1 MKKLIAL
8 VALIA
13 LGMASP
19 ALALSSA
26 PTVGANVIGIELSA
40 GYLFI
45 QNAGTIEG
53 LAQLNYGVME
63 QLDIFALVGYA
74 KPKDIDGYIE
84 YGAGAK
90 YLILA
95 ESGDMPALA
104 VKAFYKGYSLSVLGV
119 SVSSYVIPIQLLVS
133 KMFGD
138 LDVYGLVG
146 YNLPK
151 EGSGTFG
158 VAGGVEYALG
168 QTSSVVGQVGY
179 DFGASGGSGVFSVA
193 GGYNMVF

>member
-1 MKKLIAL
+1 MKKLFAL
-8 VALIA
+8 VALMVLA
-13 LGMASP
+13 MTSS

-26 PTVGANVIGIELSA
+26 PTVGANVIGVELSA
-40 GYLFI
+40 GYLLL
-45 QNAGTIEG
+45 QDNGTIEG
-53 LAQLNYGVME
+53 LAQLNYGAME

-74 KPKDIDGYIE
+74 KPKHDGYIE

-104 VKAFYKGYSLSVLGV
+104 VKAFYKGFSLSVLGV
-119 SVSSYVIPIQLLVS
+119 NVSSYVIPIQLIVS

-138 LDVYGLVG
+138 FDAYGLVG

-158 VAGGVEYALG
+158 VAAGVEYPLG
-168 QTSSVVGQVGY
+168 QTSSLVGQVGY
-179 DFGASGGSGVFSVA
+179 DFGTSGGSGVFSVA